1 MWAYCSIYCAGLV
14 NDEAE
19 RKQEG
24 GTLSVPGPDE
34 ADRAQAVDD
43 ANSSAPRRRRS
54 AAADSQASTLAG
66 DLSTD
71 ETLPGAESDEVEGEL
86 SAGQILG
93 EHYRVHERIG
103 RGAMGA
109 VYVVE
114 HLGLGKRFAA
124 KVVSAARASDTNAV
138 RRLRTEARTLSA
150 IEHENIVTV
159 THLGQTG
166 DGRLF
171 VVMELLEG
179 EDLGARMLAQR
190 TLAARGEAP
199 PWLPDAEVGHY
210 VPQLLSALT
219 AAHQA
224 QVVHRDLKPDN
235 LFLAKKR
242 GKMVLK
248 VVDFGISKMK
258 QLEDAPSLTQ
268 TGQILGTPLY
278 MAPEQGKS
286 TAEVDARADLY
297 SFGCILHEML
307 TGHPPFIADGVYD
320 CIVKHATETPN
331 APSLSRPGLSPELD
345 AIVLRCLQ
353 KKPGNRF
360 ANAEE
365 ILEAFTQAW
374 SHGATTSEVSGER
387 PKLQPAGPESASLDA
402 SPAESSDALG
412 GASALSTASTS
423 EPAAQ
428 RRGGRWRVAIAAG
441 LLLALTGG
449 LYLATN
455 GGPADDATRPPAT
468 RPPAM
473 ASDPDPATPI
483 QPPNADDQAAD
494 DQATDDQATDDQAT
508 DDQATD
514 DQASAPVMAAVHLR
528 TSPPGVA
535 VYFMGELLGHTPLS
549 VPMPSSGQRIVELAK
564 SGYRMRHATLHSD
577 QPDPPI
583 VRMRSIRRTAPAL
596 APR

>member
-1 MWAYCSIYCAGLV
+1 M

-19 RKQEG
+19 RKREG
-24 GTLSVPGPDE
+24 GALSVPGPDE
-34 ADRAQAVDD
+34 ADRARAVDD

-66 DLSTD
+66 DPSTE
-71 ETLPGAESDEVEGEL
+71 ETLPGVESDEAEGEL

-93 EHYRVHERIG
+93 EHYRVEKRIG

-242 GKMVLK
+242 GKLVLK

-286 TAEVDARADLY
+286 TAQVDARADLY

-307 TGHPPFIADGVYD
+307 TGQPPFIADGVYD

-331 APSLSRPGLSPELD
+331 APSISRPGLSPELD

-365 ILEAFTQAW
+365 ILEAFTEAW
-374 SHGATTSEVSGER
+374 SHGPTTSEVSGER
-387 PKLQPAGPESASLDA
+387 PKLPAAGSESAILDA
-402 SPAESSDALG
+402 SLTESSHALAG
-412 GASALSTASTS
+412 VSALSTASN
-423 EPAAQ
+423 EPVAQ
-428 RRGGRWRVAIAAG
+428 GRGSRWRVAIGAG
-441 LLLALTGG
+441 LLLALAGG
-449 LYLATN
+449 FYLTTN
-455 GGPADDATRPPAT
+455 AGPATDTQPPTTPPPAT
-468 RPPAM
+468 QPSATQPPATP
-473 ASDPDPATPI
+473 SYPDPATPI
-483 QPPNADDQAAD
+483 QPPNAG
-494 DQATDDQATDDQAT
+494 DQATGDQATGDQAT
-508 DDQATD
+508 GN
-514 DQASAPVMAAVHLR
+514 QASAPVVAEVHLR
-528 TSPPGVA
+528 TSPAGVA

-564 SGYRMRHATLHSD
+564 SGYRMRHATLRSD
-577 QPDPPI
+577 QPDPAI